1 MPKTPKKPDQ
11 KSGGSGGAATGRLQT
26 KKGTRL
32 SVPPGPDAPKPSAGA
47 SVGAQG
53 KGGTTGETYWGR
65 PGLNNA
71 KYAPRS
77 GVGNGAKRGRPPGV
91 KNGQGRGKR

>member
-1 MPKTPKKPDQ
+1 MPKKPASKPSVPGKATSNIRHGGWDY
-11 KSGGSGGAATGRLQT
+11 SGGKKPTAADLGGRANGR
-26 KKGTRL
+26 
-32 SVPPGPDAPKPSAGA
+32 A
-47 SVGAQG
+47 GAQG

-71 KYAPRS
+71 KYAPKS
-77 GVGNGAKRGRPPGV
+77 GVGNGSKRGRPPGV